1 MSRVARARRSRTRT
15 RTRTRRKISQINT
28 RSFLVG
34 SRCDSRSR
42 ESRPGT
48 QLASDEVKAWGVEGQ
63 NKSFPLV
70 LVVVGSTCSTRR
82 PYVDLDMYTDSK
94 ALLTLLLTS
103 MGSSQLFWTIILT
116 LFAVEFAMK
125 GSLL

>member
-1 MSRVARARRSRTRT
+1 MQKYASSALARLMMSRVARRS
-15 RTRTRRKISQINT
+15 RTRRKISQINT

-34 SRCDSRSR
+34 SRCDSL

-70 LVVVGSTCSTRR
+70 GSTCSTRR
-82 PYVDLDMYTDSK
+82 PYVDLDMYTDSSSTHV
-94 ALLTLLLTS
+94 AADIA